1 MAISIAI
8 VIFIFFPIMLLI
20 TRDVEKTFTYSIYA
34 VIGIF
39 IIAIGVYF
47 GSVTMMIALIIG
59 IIIYCRCTE

>member
-34 VIGIF
+34 IIGIF

-47 GSVTMMIALIIG
+47 GSVTMMIALIMG
-59 IIIYCRCTE
+59 IIIYCRCTK